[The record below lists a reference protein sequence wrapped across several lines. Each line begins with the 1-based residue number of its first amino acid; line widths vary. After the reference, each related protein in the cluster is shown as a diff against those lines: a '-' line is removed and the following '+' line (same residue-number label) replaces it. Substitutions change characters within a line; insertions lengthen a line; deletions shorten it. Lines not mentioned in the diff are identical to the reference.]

1 MFVLNS
7 CNMEKVFIG
16 DLLGISK
23 LDGNNNEV
31 IQQQ

>member
-1 MFVLNS
+1 
-7 CNMEKVFIG
+7 MEKVFIG